1 MAMPRLLRIQRG
13 CATGGEDGGEDSE
26 WLCHGRG
33 DTGPGTL

>member
-13 CATGGEDGGEDSE
+13 CAMGGEDGGEDSE